1 MRITRRFA
9 LTRPVVSLRAQVERL
24 ALGISPDVGNRKA
37 ILLVQVGRFVEVPVS
52 GWRLGLRQRKV
63 GRRRTA
69 GAPWRMAA
77 RLIERGLAQGYRVA
91 GADER
96 ASLAQCLL
104 EGCDL
109 LAALVQS
116 ALAGQVDAKLA
127 EAFVLRAGQANEEAR
142 SPREML
148 ASAAIPVRGEAAG
161 FTPAVDA
168 AMGVA
173 ARASRIATWMSCW
186 S

>member
-91 GADER
+91 GALEEPESCGNVKRRRLAYLFER
-96 ASLAQCLL
+96 PMVETSEQ
-104 EGCDL
+104 E
-109 LAALVQS
+109 
-116 ALAGQVDAKLA
+116 K
-127 EAFVLRAGQANEEAR
+127 NK
-142 SPREML
+142 
-148 ASAAIPVRGEAAG
+148 
-161 FTPAVDA
+161 
-168 AMGVA
+168 
-173 ARASRIATWMSCW
+173 
-186 S
+186 